1 MYTWPLMVRLIGD
14 APGTPAHN
22 YQSASYIHGRGYEMP
37 HGFHDIR
44 VRQLV
49 KSATAAFRV
58 NDWALNR
65 IDPDGLRYVA
75 TISVRAHWFVIAV
88 LFFELV
94 YRPYLYLGVARY
106 APFPLLLLVLTGF
119 IGYLQ
124 YRLLSSRPITWHWLV
139 ALYALDVVLISA
151 VVALSDGFSHSFHH
165 LFYYPALAGLAVLFN
180 SFRLNMVWVTMAS
193 VVYVAISLT
202 VGDGIDT
209 EARDE
214 KALLARIAVMYA
226 VVAAVNLATRFER
239 MRWRQAVERERALQ
253 RERVE
258 LSQAIH
264 DTAAQSAYMVGLGI
278 DTAKALAGDANQEL
292 TAALEAASRLSRS
305 VILELRHP
313 INVGGIY
320 EGRELSRA
328 LRSHA
333 TSFTNVTSV
342 SVEMTHTGVEPQL
355 SIEARSLLFSIAH
368 NALTNAY
375 RHAEANRVAID
386 LEFAENHSRLSVS
399 DDGVGLPDDYAERG
413 NGFTNMS
420 RAAERLDGRLVVEL
434 RGPMGGATVSC
445 LILREQ

>member
-1 MYTWPLMVRLIGD
+1 MCTWPMMVRLIGD

-22 YQSASYIHGRGYEMP
+22 YQSALYIHGRGYEMP
-37 HGFHDIR
+37 HGFHNVW

-49 KSATAAFRV
+49 KRAAATFRV
-58 NDWALNR
+58 NDWALNQ
-65 IDPDGLRYVA
+65 IDPDGLRFVA
-75 TISVRAHWFVIAV
+75 IISVRAHWFMIAV
-88 LFFELV
+88 LLFELV
-94 YRPYLYLGVARY
+94 YRPYLYFGVARY
-106 APFPLLLLVLTGF
+106 APFPLILLVLTGF

-139 ALYALDVVLISA
+139 ALYALDVFLISA

-180 SFRLNMVWVTMAS
+180 SFRLNMVWVTTAS

-209 EARDE
+209 EAGDE

-253 RERVE
+253 RERGE

-278 DTAKALAGDANQEL
+278 DTAKALAGDANPEL
-292 TAALEAASRLSRS
+292 TATLEAASRLSRS

-342 SVEMTHTGVEPQL
+342 PVEMTHTGAEPPL

-375 RHAEANRVAID
+375 RHAKAYMVAID
-386 LEFAENHSRLSVS
+386 LEFAENHSRLSVA
-399 DDGVGLPDDYAERG
+399 DDGVGLPDDYADRG
-413 NGFTNMS
+413 NGFANMS
-420 RAAERLDGRLVVEL
+420 RAAERLGGRLAVEQ
-434 RGPMGGATVSC
+434 RGAMGGATVTC
-445 LILREQ
+445 VVPREQ

>member
-1 MYTWPLMVRLIGD
+1 MMVRLIGD

-22 YQSASYIHGRGYEMP
+22 YQSALYIHGRGYEMP
-37 HGFHDIR
+37 HGFHNVR

-49 KSATAAFRV
+49 KRAAATFRV
-58 NDWALNR
+58 NDWVLNQ
-65 IDPDGLRYVA
+65 IDPDGLRFVA
-75 TISVRAHWFVIAV
+75 IISVRAHWFMIAV
-88 LFFELV
+88 LLFELV
-94 YRPYLYLGVARY
+94 YRPYLYFGVARY
-106 APFPLLLLVLTGF
+106 APFPLILLVLTGF

-139 ALYALDVVLISA
+139 ALYALDVFLISA

-278 DTAKALAGDANQEL
+278 DTAKALAGDANLEL
-292 TAALEAASRLSRS
+292 TATLEAASRLSRS

-342 SVEMTHTGVEPQL
+342 PVEMTHTGAEPPL

-368 NALTNAY
+368 NALTNVY
-375 RHAEANRVAID
+375 RHAKANRVAID
-386 LEFAENHSRLSVS
+386 LEFAENHSILSVA

-413 NGFTNMS
+413 NGFANMS
-420 RAAERLDGRLVVEL
+420 RAAERLGGRLAVEQ
-434 RGPMGGATVSC
+434 RGAMGGATVTC
-445 LILREQ
+445 VVPREQ